1 MFVLFFFKIEDGE
14 MIGLLG
20 LFGFGKIILLCIIAG
35 LEGVDFGMIYFWN
48 CDVMNVYVCDCW
60 VGFVF

>member
-1 MFVLFFFKIEDGE
+1 MSICLDNIFKYFGQFQVFVLFFFKIEDGE

-35 LEGVDFGMIYFWN
+35 LEGVDFGMIYF
-48 CDVMNVYVCDCW
+48 
-60 VGFVF
+60 